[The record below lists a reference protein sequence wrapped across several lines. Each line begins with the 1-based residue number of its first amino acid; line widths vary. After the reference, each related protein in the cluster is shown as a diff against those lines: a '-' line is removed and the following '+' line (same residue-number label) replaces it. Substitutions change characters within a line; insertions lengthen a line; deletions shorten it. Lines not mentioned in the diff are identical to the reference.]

1 MELVELASFLNIAT
15 LVVLV
20 IVGYFLKNYFPSYFK
35 EKAKNLATKEDLKE
49 ITNQV
54 ESIKHLYS
62 SDLEALKAQ
71 LGSQL
76 FVHQTRYQNEFEILK
91 DLSEKLITL
100 RDAALNLR
108 PVTEYVNPKETEEER
123 KQKRLQRYHKSGKAL
138 YEIFETRKPFYP
150 DEIYAGIKKLDQIIG
165 KEVVQ
170 YKNRTDRDD
179 RGFDPEYWEK
189 AEANAEEISQ
199 EADRVI
205 ELIRKRAKYWESL
218 KI

>member
-1 MELVELASFLNIAT
+1 LDLLTSILNILT
-15 LVVLV
+15 IVTIG
-20 IVGYFLKNYFPSYFK
+20 IVGYFIKNYFPSYFK

-91 DLSEKLITL
+91 KLSEKLVKL
-100 RDAALNLR
+100 RNAALGLR
-108 PVTEYVNPKETEEER
+108 PVADYVNPNESEEER
-123 KQKRLQRYHKSGKAL
+123 KQKRLERYHQAGQDL

-150 DEIYAGIKKLDQIIG
+150 DEIYEGIKKLDQIVW

-170 YKNRTDRDD
+170 YKNRTDCEGK
-179 RGFDPEYWEK
+179 GFDQEYWEK
-189 AEANAEEISQ
+189 AEANSEEITQ
-199 EADRVI
+199 EANRVM
-205 ELIRKRAKYWESL
+205 ELIRNRVKYWESL